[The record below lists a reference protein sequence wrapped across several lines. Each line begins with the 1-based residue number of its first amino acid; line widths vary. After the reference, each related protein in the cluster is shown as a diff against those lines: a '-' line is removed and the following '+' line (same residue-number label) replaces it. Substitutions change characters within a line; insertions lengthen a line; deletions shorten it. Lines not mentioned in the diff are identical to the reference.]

1 MSVYHIT
8 MEQGHKVARHILTRE
23 EYLKLRGSAEQ
34 MENLRLARSGNRD
47 AKLRLLQM
55 NYSCI
60 PNSDGSLK
68 GSKMPSN
75 TVGMD
80 VDFDPSKPGYEE
92 LMQLVPGMVIGKKK
106 ELGLL
111 MLERSVNKGF
121 HIVFRRRPEMSN
133 EENLVWASQLLGV
146 EFDRG
151 AKDLTRVF
159 FTTGATEEDLL
170 FLDDEVFSAP
180 SEPYSPLQLPQGGET
195 QRTIAT
201 PFLTS
206 SPLGGTEGGSGAT
219 PSLTSS
225 PLGGTEG
232 GCTEGGCTEGGC
244 TEGSFRSIPYSSII
258 RQWFSLTGGEPVEG
272 ERNMRLYQ
280 LAAAMRAICDNSEER
295 LLAVLPDCGLPRQE
309 MQSIVASACREQPK
323 GITKTLSMAIKK
335 AKEDMETAAE
345 EEMEEVDDKKT
356 TPEKQTFN
364 MRKLPPALK
373 ASLQGV
379 PKNMQWPVIAAVLP
393 IAAAYADG
401 VEAEYCDGARHRL
414 SMMSMILGEQA
425 SGKSVC
431 KKVVDLWKRQM
442 DREDAEARKR
452 EDEWKAKRKGR
463 KANEKAPDDPQVLIR
478 AVPVTV
484 SCSTLLKRLKNSRG
498 HTIYS
503 FCEELDTLRKTNGA
517 GSWSSKYDIYRLAF
531 DNGEWGQDYN
541 SDQAES
547 GVVNVAYNW
556 TMLGTYGAM
565 RRCFR
570 SDNVEN
576 GLSSRIIVADMPDN
590 SFAPMPHYRRRS
602 PVDEQMIDEGVTK
615 LRLQTGLVDVPRLRK
630 AIAGWVEEKRLEAA
644 KAIDHVKD
652 TYRKRAAVIGFRA
665 GVVCHLLS
673 DDERESKQT
682 VDFALKVAELTL
694 DGQMKNFGEELSSQ
708 YEDSLNEQQRRGCNT
723 NVFDRLSP
731 VFTMEELKTVKGGFC
746 PAVTLRVIL
755 SRWRSQRWIEKVDKT
770 RWRKLNS

>member
-1 MSVYHIT
+1 
-8 MEQGHKVARHILTRE
+8 MEQGHKVARPILTRE
-23 EYLKLRGSAEQ
+23 EYLKLRGSSEQ

-60 PNSDGSLK
+60 PNSDGTLK
-68 GSKMPSN
+68 GCKTPSN

-92 LMQLVPGMVIGKKK
+92 LMRIVPTVVMGKKE

-121 HIVFRRRPEMSN
+121 HLVFRRHPELSN
-133 EENLVWASQLLGV
+133 EENLVWASRLLGV

-159 FTTGATEEDLL
+159 FTTSASDDDLL
-170 FLDDEVFSAP
+170 FLDDGVFEQSQ
-180 SEPYSPLQLPQGGET
+180 SPLQLPQGRET
-195 QRTIAT
+195 QR
-201 PFLTS
+201 S
-206 SPLGGTEGGSGAT
+206 VAT

-232 GCTEGGCTEGGC
+232 GCTERGS
-244 TEGSFRSIPYSSII
+244 EGSFRSIPYSSII

-323 GITKTLSMAIKK
+323 GITKTLNMAIKK
-335 AKEDMETAAE
+335 AKEEMETKAE
-345 EEMEEVDDKKT
+345 EDVEETDDKET
-356 TPEKQTFN
+356 APVEQMFN
-364 MRKLPPALK
+364 PRKLPPALK

-463 KANEKAPDDPQVLIR
+463 KANEKAPDDPKVLIR

-602 PVDEQMIDEGVTK
+602 AIDEQMIDEGVTK

-723 NVFDRLSP
+723 NVFDRLPP
-731 VFTMEELKTVKGGFC
+731 VFTLEELKTVKGSFC
-746 PAVTLRVIL
+746 SAVTLRVIL

-770 RWRKLNS
+770 RWRKINL

>member
-1 MSVYHIT
+1 MSVYYIT
-8 MEQGHKVARHILTRE
+8 MEQGHKVARPILTRE

-60 PNSDGSLK
+60 PNGDGSLK
-68 GSKMPSN
+68 GSKTPSN

-121 HIVFRRRPEMSN
+121 HIVFRRRQEMSN

-170 FLDDEVFSAP
+170 FLDDGIFEQRQ
-180 SEPYSPLQLPQGGET
+180 SPLQLPQGGET
-195 QRTIAT
+195 LRT
-201 PFLTS
+201 
-206 SPLGGTEGGSGAT
+206 GAT

-232 GCTEGGCTEGGC
+232 GSLEGALELEGAG
-244 TEGSFRSIPYSSII
+244 GSGTSWRGLPYSSII

-323 GITKTLSMAIKK
+323 GITKTLAEAIKRV
-335 AKEDMETAAE
+335 KEDMETAAE
-345 EEMEEVDDKKT
+345 EEMEEADDKGT

-602 PVDEQMIDEGVTK
+602 AIDEQMIDEGVTK

-644 KAIDHVKD
+644 KDIDHVKD

-673 DDERESKQT
+673 GDERESKQT

-694 DGQMKNFGEELSSQ
+694 EGQIKNFGEELSSQ
-708 YEDSLNEQQRRGCNT
+708 YEDTLNEQQRRGCNT

-731 VFTMEELKTVKGGFC
+731 VFTMEELKTVKGGSC